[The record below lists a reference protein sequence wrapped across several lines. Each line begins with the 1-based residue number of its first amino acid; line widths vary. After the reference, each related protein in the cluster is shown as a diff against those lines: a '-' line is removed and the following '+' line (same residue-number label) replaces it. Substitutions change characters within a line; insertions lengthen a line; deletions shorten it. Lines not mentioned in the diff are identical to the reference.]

1 MLCALMNS
9 GRKLMTAQRAKSE
22 GLALIGVAIML
33 AMPAVAQDAAPTS
46 AELHALMKP
55 GQFQVLVE
63 FYNRERKRVKTDVI
77 AQATPFVG
85 GRGTSFGIGQGRAIA
100 LYGIGPCTKSTP
112 VNDGGD
118 ALPCNEAAE
127 RVLTRYLRNAPVTL
141 CRASADAAERPVIP
155 ATCYAYVYRPPG
167 LVGVSALEDE
177 LVGVGYA
184 VLELD
189 AAGKP
194 VRPDLVKAAET
205 ARALKRGAYEE

>member
-1 MLCALMNS
+1 MVQRRFAAVVMALVCA
-9 GRKLMTAQRAKSE
+9 APV
-22 GLALIGVAIML
+22 LASRVC
-33 AMPAVAQDAAPTS
+33 AQDAAPTN

-55 GQFQVLVE
+55 AQFQVIVE
-63 FYNRERKRVKTDVI
+63 FYDRERRRTKTEVF
-77 AQATPFVG
+77 AQASPFVG
-85 GRGTSFGIGQGRAIA
+85 GRGTGFGLGSGRSIS
-100 LYGIGPCTKSTP
+100 LYGIGPCASPRP

-118 ALPCNEAAE
+118 AMPCNEAAE

-141 CRASADAAERPVIP
+141 CRASLEAAERTVIP

-189 AAGKP
+189 TAGKP
-194 VRPDLVKAAET
+194 LRPDLMRAAET
-205 ARALKRGAYEE
+205 ARAMKRGAYEE

>member
-1 MLCALMNS
+1 MRLQV
-9 GRKLMTAQRAKSE
+9 RI
-22 GLALIGVAIML
+22 LAIIASLSSSL
-33 AMPAVAQDAAPTS
+33 AMAQDAAPTN

-55 GQFQVLVE
+55 GQFQVVVE
-63 FYNRERKRVKTDVI
+63 FYDRERRRAKTETFMQS
-77 AQATPFVG
+77 AAFVG
-85 GRGTSFGIGQGRAIA
+85 GRGTAFSLGQGRSIA
-100 LYGIGPCTKSTP
+100 LYGIAPCARTTP

-118 ALPCNEAAE
+118 AMPCNEAAE

-141 CRASADAAERPVIP
+141 CRASLEAAERAIIP

-184 VLELD
+184 VLERD
-189 AAGKP
+189 AAGRP
-194 VRPDLVKAAET
+194 LRPDLSKAADS

>member
-1 MLCALMNS
+1 MAERRLFS
-9 GRKLMTAQRAKSE
+9 
-22 GLALIGVAIML
+22 GLAALFGATFAL
-33 AMPAVAQDAAPTS
+33 AAPAHAQDAAPTN

-63 FYNRERKRVKTDVI
+63 FYDRERKRTKT
-77 AQATPFVG
+77 QTFSQMSPFTG
-85 GRGTSFGIGQGRAIA
+85 SRGTAFSIGQGRSIA
-100 LYGIGPCTKSTP
+100 LYGISPCAKATP

-118 ALPCNEAAE
+118 AMPCNEAAE

-141 CRASADAAERPVIP
+141 CRASAEAAERPVIP

-194 VRPDLVKAAET
+194 LRPDLVKAAET
-205 ARALKRGAYEE
+205 ARALKRGAHEE

>member
-1 MLCALMNS
+1 MAP
-9 GRKLMTAQRAKSE
+9 RWI
-22 GLALIGVAIML
+22 GLSAMAAML
-33 AMPAVAQDAAPTS
+33 AAVAATHAGAQESAPTN

-55 GQFQVLVE
+55 GEHQVLIE
-63 FYNRERKRVKTDVI
+63 FYDRERKRVKLETYR
-77 AQATPFVG
+77 QATPFLG
-85 GRGTSFGIGQGRAIA
+85 GAGVSFGIGQGRAIA
-100 LYGIGPCTKSTP
+100 LYGVAPCARTTP

-118 ALPCNEAAE
+118 AMPCNEAAG

-141 CRASADAAERPVIP
+141 CRASSDVIERSVIP

-184 VLELD
+184 VLQLD

-194 VRPDLVKAAET
+194 LRPDLAKTAET
-205 ARALKRGAYEE
+205 ARAMKRGAFEE